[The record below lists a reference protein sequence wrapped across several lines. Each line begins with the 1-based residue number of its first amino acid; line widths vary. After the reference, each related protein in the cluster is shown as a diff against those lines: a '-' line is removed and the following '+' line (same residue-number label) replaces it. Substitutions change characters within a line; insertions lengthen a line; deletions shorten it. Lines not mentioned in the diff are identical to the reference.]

1 MDEKQLPITAEEVER
16 ARDASFHSSTVERA
30 ASQGFHPL
38 SEAML
43 ATVLSDLHLPFK
55 LSPFQVIGYSY
66 VHVFICSIAG
76 VLSELVA

>member
-30 ASQGFHPL
+30 A

-66 VHVFICSIAG
+66 VHVFICSFAG